1 MKKAISFFLLLLC
14 LIVVNETYAYS
25 PKSLPISQNS
35 DQWQVNIAEPKKAN
49 KKKLQA
55 KKDEFQT
62 YQFSVKNVGN
72 SEVYNVHVEVFRN
85 EPKTKYELFSLK
97 ESRLASGKTGFEH
110 ANFPVATK
118 ADEVDVII
126 TWQEHPFRSMRNGQ
140 KVESRKFKEH
150 FVFKAKKINEMR
162 INSH

>member
-14 LIVVNETYAYS
+14 LIAVNETYAYS

-35 DQWQVNIAEPKKAN
+35 DQWKVNIDEPKNIDKN
-49 KKKLQA
+49 MLQA
-55 KKDEFQT
+55 KEDEFKT

-72 SEVYNVHVEVFRN
+72 SEVYNVQVEVFRN
-85 EPKTKYELFSLK
+85 EPKTKYELFSRK

-110 ANFPVATK
+110 TNFPIVTK

-150 FVFKAKKINEMR
+150 FVFKDEKN
-162 INSH
+162 N

>member
-1 MKKAISFFLLLLC
+1 MQKAISFFLLLFC

-25 PKSLPISQNS
+25 SKSLPISQNS
-35 DQWQVNIAEPKKAN
+35 DQWQVNIDKPKKTN
-49 KKKLQA
+49 KNMLQA

-62 YQFSVKNVGN
+62 YHFSVKNVGN
-72 SEVYNVHVEVFRN
+72 SEVYNVNVEVFRN
-85 EPKTKYELFSLK
+85 EPNKKTKYELFSLK

-110 ANFPVATK
+110 ANLPVATK

-150 FVFKAKKINEMR
+150 FVFKEAKK
-162 INSH
+162 

>member
-1 MKKAISFFLLLLC
+1 MQKAISFFLLLFC

-35 DQWQVNIAEPKKAN
+35 DQWQVNIDKPKKTN
-49 KKKLQA
+49 KNMLQA
-55 KKDEFQT
+55 KKDAFQT
-62 YQFSVKNVGN
+62 YHFSVKNVGN
-72 SEVYNVHVEVFRN
+72 SEVYNVNVEVFRN
-85 EPKTKYELFSLK
+85 EPNKKTKYELFSLK

-110 ANFPVATK
+110 ANLPVATK

-150 FVFKAKKINEMR
+150 FVFKEAKK
-162 INSH
+162 

>member
-14 LIVVNETYAYS
+14 LIAVNETYAYS

-35 DQWQVNIAEPKKAN
+35 DQWKVNFDEPKN
-49 KKKLQA
+49 IGNNMLQA
-55 KKDEFQT
+55 KEDEFKT

-72 SEVYNVHVEVFRN
+72 SEVYNVQVDVFRN
-85 EPKTKYELFSLK
+85 EPKTKTKYELFSRK

-150 FVFKAKKINEMR
+150 FVFKDEKN
-162 INSH
+162 N

>member
-14 LIVVNETYAYS
+14 LIAVNETYAYS

-35 DQWQVNIAEPKKAN
+35 DQWKVNIDEPKNIDKN
-49 KKKLQA
+49 MLQA
-55 KKDEFQT
+55 KEDEFKT

-72 SEVYNVHVEVFRN
+72 SEVYNVQVEVFRN
-85 EPKTKYELFSLK
+85 EPKTKTKYELFSRK

-110 ANFPVATK
+110 TNFPVVTK

-150 FVFKAKKINEMR
+150 FVFKAEKN
-162 INSH
+162 N

>member
-14 LIVVNETYAYS
+14 LIAVNETYAYS

-35 DQWQVNIAEPKKAN
+35 DQWKVSIDEPKNIDKN
-49 KKKLQA
+49 MLQA
-55 KKDEFQT
+55 KEDEFKT

-72 SEVYNVHVEVFRN
+72 SEVYNVQVEVFRN
-85 EPKTKYELFSLK
+85 EPKTKTKYELFSRK

-110 ANFPVATK
+110 TNFPVATK
-118 ADEVDVII
+118 SNEVDVII

-150 FVFKAKKINEMR
+150 FVFKDEKNK
-162 INSH
+162 

>member
-1 MKKAISFFLLLLC
+1 MQKAISFFFLLFC

-35 DQWQVNIAEPKKAN
+35 DQWQVNIDKPKKTN
-49 KKKLQA
+49 KNMLQA

-62 YQFSVKNVGN
+62 YHFSVKNVGN
-72 SEVYNVHVEVFRN
+72 SEVYNVNVEVFRN
-85 EPKTKYELFSLK
+85 EPNKKKKYELFSLK

-110 ANFPVATK
+110 ANLPVATK

-150 FVFKAKKINEMR
+150 FVFKEAKK
-162 INSH
+162 

>member
-1 MKKAISFFLLLLC
+1 MKKVISFFLLLLC

-35 DQWQVNIAEPKKAN
+35 NQWEVNIDQSKKTSTN
-49 KKKLQA
+49 MLQA

-72 SEVYNVHVEVFRN
+72 NEVYNVQVEVFRN
-85 EPKTKYELFSLK
+85 EPKTKTKYELFSLK

-110 ANFPVATK
+110 ANFPVSTK
-118 ADEVDVII
+118 SDEVDVII

-140 KVESRKFKEH
+140 KVAAQKFKEH
-150 FVFKAKKINEMR
+150 FVFKDTKK
-162 INSH
+162 

>member
-1 MKKAISFFLLLLC
+1 MQKAISFFLLLFC

-35 DQWQVNIAEPKKAN
+35 DQWQVNIDKPKKTN
-49 KKKLQA
+49 KNMLQA

-62 YQFSVKNVGN
+62 YHFSVKNVGN
-72 SEVYNVHVEVFRN
+72 SEVYNVNVEVFRN
-85 EPKTKYELFSLK
+85 EPNKKTKYELFSLK

-110 ANFPVATK
+110 ANLPVATK

-150 FVFKAKKINEMR
+150 FVFIEAKK
-162 INSH
+162 

>member
-1 MKKAISFFLLLLC
+1 MQKAISFFLLLFC

-35 DQWQVNIAEPKKAN
+35 DQWQVNIDKPKKTN
-49 KKKLQA
+49 KNMLQA

-62 YQFSVKNVGN
+62 YHFSVKNVGN
-72 SEVYNVHVEVFRN
+72 SEVYNVNVEVFRN
-85 EPKTKYELFSLK
+85 EPNKKTKYELFSLK

-110 ANFPVATK
+110 ANLPVATK

-126 TWQEHPFRSMRNGQ
+126 TWQEHPFRSMRNAQ

-150 FVFKAKKINEMR
+150 FVFKEAKK
-162 INSH
+162 

>member
-14 LIVVNETYAYS
+14 LIAVNETYAYS

-35 DQWQVNIAEPKKAN
+35 DQWKVNIDEPKN
-49 KKKLQA
+49 IGNNMLQA
-55 KKDEFQT
+55 KKDKFQT

-72 SEVYNVHVEVFRN
+72 SEVYNVQVEVFRN
-85 EPKTKYELFSLK
+85 EPKTKYELFSRK

-110 ANFPVATK
+110 VNFPVATK

-150 FVFKAKKINEMR
+150 FVFKDEKN
-162 INSH
+162 N

>member
-1 MKKAISFFLLLLC
+1 MKKVISFFLLLLC

-35 DQWQVNIAEPKKAN
+35 DQWQVNIDEPKNISKN
-49 KKKLQA
+49 TLQA
-55 KKDEFQT
+55 KKDKFQT
-62 YQFSVKNVGN
+62 YHFSVKNVGN
-72 SEVYNVHVEVFRN
+72 SEVYNVQVEVFRN
-85 EPKTKYELFSLK
+85 EPNTKTKYELFSLK
-97 ESRLASGKTGFEH
+97 ESRLASGKTGFRH

-126 TWQEHPFRSMRNGQ
+126 TWQEHPFRSMRNGK

-150 FVFKAKKINEMR
+150 FVFKETKK
-162 INSH
+162 

>member
-1 MKKAISFFLLLLC
+1 MQKAISFFLLLFC

-35 DQWQVNIAEPKKAN
+35 DQWQVNIDKPKKTN
-49 KKKLQA
+49 KNMLQA

-62 YQFSVKNVGN
+62 YHFSVKNVGN
-72 SEVYNVHVEVFRN
+72 SEVYNVNVKVFRN
-85 EPKTKYELFSLK
+85 EPNKKTKYELFSLK

-110 ANFPVATK
+110 ANLPVATK

-150 FVFKAKKINEMR
+150 FVFKEAKK
-162 INSH
+162 

>member
-25 PKSLPISQNS
+25 PKALPISQNS
-35 DQWQVNIAEPKKAN
+35 DQWKVNIDEPKNNDKN
-49 KKKLQA
+49 MLQA
-55 KKDEFQT
+55 KKDEFNT

-72 SEVYNVHVEVFRN
+72 SEVYNVQVEVFRN
-85 EPKTKYELFSLK
+85 EPNTKTKHELFSRK
-97 ESRLASGKTGFEH
+97 ESRLASGKTGFKH
-110 ANFPVATK
+110 ANFPVSTK
-118 ADEVDVII
+118 ANEVDVII

-150 FVFKAKKINEMR
+150 FVFKDEKK
-162 INSH
+162 

>member
-25 PKSLPISQNS
+25 PKSLPISQHSN
-35 DQWQVNIAEPKKAN
+35 QWQVNIDEVKKTSKKLLQPKKGV
-49 KKKLQA
+49 
-55 KKDEFQT
+55 FQT
-62 YQFSVKNVGN
+62 YYFSVKNLGK
-72 SEVYNVHVEVFRN
+72 SEVYNVQVEVFRN
-85 EPKTKYELFSLK
+85 EPNTKTKYELFSLK
-97 ESRLASGKTGFEH
+97 ESRLASNKTGFEH
-110 ANFPVATK
+110 ANLPISTK

-150 FVFKAKKINEMR
+150 FVFKESKK
-162 INSH
+162 

>member
-14 LIVVNETYAYS
+14 LIAVNETYAYS

-35 DQWQVNIAEPKKAN
+35 DQWKVNIDEPKN
-49 KKKLQA
+49 IGNNMLQA
-55 KKDEFQT
+55 KEDEFKT

-72 SEVYNVHVEVFRN
+72 SEVYNVQVEVFRN
-85 EPKTKYELFSLK
+85 EPKTKTKYELFSRK
-97 ESRLASGKTGFEH
+97 ESRLASGKTRFEH

-150 FVFKAKKINEMR
+150 FVFKDEKN
-162 INSH
+162 N

>member
-1 MKKAISFFLLLLC
+1 MKKAISFFLLLFC

-35 DQWQVNIAEPKKAN
+35 DQWQVNIDKVNIKDKNMVQPKKGV
-49 KKKLQA
+49 
-55 KKDEFQT
+55 FQT
-62 YQFSVKNVGN
+62 YHFSVKNLGKN
-72 SEVYNVHVEVFRN
+72 EVYNVQVEVFRN
-85 EPKTKYELFSLK
+85 EPNTKTKYELFSRK
-97 ESRLASGKTGFEH
+97 EGRLASKKTGFEH
-110 ANFPVATK
+110 ANLPISTK

-150 FVFKAKKINEMR
+150 FVFKETKK
-162 INSH
+162 

>member
-1 MKKAISFFLLLLC
+1 MQKAISFFLLLFC

-35 DQWQVNIAEPKKAN
+35 DQWQVNIDKPKKTN
-49 KKKLQA
+49 KYMLQA

-62 YQFSVKNVGN
+62 YHFSVKNVGN
-72 SEVYNVHVEVFRN
+72 SEVYNVNVEVFRN
-85 EPKTKYELFSLK
+85 EPNKKTKYELFSLK

-110 ANFPVATK
+110 ANLPVATK

-150 FVFKAKKINEMR
+150 FVFKEAKK
-162 INSH
+162 

>member
-25 PKSLPISQNS
+25 PKSLPVSQNS
-35 DQWQVNIAEPKKAN
+35 DQWQVNIDEPKKISKN
-49 KKKLQA
+49 TLQV
-55 KKDEFQT
+55 KKDKFQT
-62 YQFSVKNVGN
+62 YHFSVKNVGN
-72 SEVYNVHVEVFRN
+72 SEVYNVQVEVFRS
-85 EPKTKYELFSLK
+85 EPNTKTKYELFSLK
-97 ESRLASGKTGFEH
+97 ESRLASNKTGFEH
-110 ANFPVATK
+110 ANLPISTK

-150 FVFKAKKINEMR
+150 FVFKESKK
-162 INSH
+162 